1 MQRFEEDLNDGWR
14 FLCGRSEQTGLP
26 GGMDVALPHCWNQQ
40 DAFQEGVPY
49 YRGWGSY
56 ELVFDGPAA
65 HEAPDRTWHLV
76 SEGFYGT
83 GSLRLNQARSVAV
96 NGAYLGFSIDVTK
109 SIRFGESNH
118 LQVQLTNR
126 CPSTVLPGI
135 AMPDFLLYGGLSGR
149 LRLVGRSTVSIAD
162 DGVVTGDLGSDG
174 QGLLQTYL
182 TVGNTSG
189 RRHSC
194 QLNLQVIDPRSG
206 EIVFAEAGDRF
217 DCDPKESREIA
228 LEYGFD
234 TIEPWSPASPQLY
247 RVKIELLI
255 DGEPCDEFVR
265 QIGFRHLEWRSADG
279 LYINGERIALRGINR
294 HESMPGMG
302 RALPDSLHRLDAETI
317 HGMGLNLVRLS
328 HYPQAPA
335 FLAACDELG
344 VLVYPEIATWK
355 SVRGYGRWLGKA
367 EDQMRRMVARDAHHP
382 SVIIWGMGNE
392 SQSRRAYRRLREVV
406 RATDPAERPVTYA
419 ENHLYRALRR
429 KTVGVP
435 DVWGVNYEF
444 EALAEGIE
452 ASRLQLALVSECAN
466 HPHTERGGWAA
477 EQPQLDAILDALTRC
492 GNDPRVVGYALW
504 CYNDYATLRKERYR
518 RFSGLVDAWR
528 LPKLAASMLRV
539 RHAERP
545 TVAGVVIADG
555 SQAQLVVFS
564 NCGPVR
570 VEGLSEAVELSPDSG
585 YAVHPLGEGAWDLRL
600 TAATDRSVSPLP
612 LRATTLPGERIKATA
627 RRRDDLVLLDVELQD
642 AAGRRCIAES
652 GELACHADGGR
663 LPHWRPDADSVWL
676 RGGVARVIAIP
687 DEEDDLPARIALTYG
702 DLTLAWRP

>member
-1 MQRFEEDLNDGWR
+1 MQRFEIELNDGWR
-14 FLCGRSEQTGLP
+14 FMRGRAGRAGVVDGVE
-26 GGMDVALPHCWNQQ
+26 VRLPHCWNQQ
-40 DAFQEGVPY
+40 DAFQDGVPY
-49 YRGWGSY
+49 FRGWGSY
-56 ELVFDGPAA
+56 ELRFDGPDAFEAA
-65 HEAPDRTWHLV
+65 DRTWHLE
-76 SEGFYGT
+76 SDGFYGT
-83 GSLRLNQARSVAV
+83 GSVAL
-96 NGAYLGFSIDVTK
+96 NGARGKSVDGSYLGLSVDVTK
-109 SIRFGESNH
+109 ALHFGKSNR
-118 LQVQLTNR
+118 LQIQLTNR
-126 CPSTVLPGI
+126 CAASVLPGI
-135 AMPDFLLYGGLSGR
+135 AMPDFLLYGGLSGG
-149 LRLVGRSTVSIAD
+149 LRLVGRPTVAIAEA
-162 DGVVTGDLGSDG
+162 GVVTGDLGDEG
-174 QGLLQTYL
+174 QGLLGIDL
-182 TVGNTSG
+182 RVGNNSE
-189 RRHSC
+189 RRHTC
-194 QLNLQVIDPRSG
+194 QLNLQVMDTRSDK
-206 EIVFAEAGDRF
+206 IVFAEAGDRF
-217 DCDPKESREIA
+217 DCEPGDARELV
-228 LEYGFD
+228 LEYGMD
-234 TIEPWSPASPQLY
+234 TIEPWSPASPRLY
-247 RVKIELLI
+247 RVVLELLV
-255 DGEPCDEFVR
+255 DGEPWDVLER
-265 QIGFRHLEWRSADG
+265 RIGFRRVDWRSADG
-279 LYINGERIALRGINR
+279 LYINGERTELRGVNR
-294 HESMPGMG
+294 HESMPGLG
-302 RALPDSLHRLDAETI
+302 RALPPSLHRLDAETI

-328 HYPQAPA
+328 HYPQSPE
-335 FLAACDELG
+335 FLSACDELG
-344 VLVYPEIATWK
+344 ILVYPEIATWK

-406 RATDPAERPVTYA
+406 RVTDPAERPVTYA
-419 ENHLYRALRR
+419 ENHLYRARRR
-429 KTVGVP
+429 KTVGEP

-466 HPHTERGGWAA
+466 YPHTERGGWAA
-477 EQPQLDAILDALTRC
+477 EQPQLDAILDALARC

-570 VEGLSEAVELSPDSG
+570 VEGLSEAVELSPASG

-642 AAGRRCIAES
+642 AAGRRCIGES

>member
-83 GSLRLNQARSVAV
+83 GSLRLNQARSVAID
-96 NGAYLGFSIDVTK
+96 GAYLGFSIDVTK

-217 DCDPKESREIA
+217 DCDPKESREVA

-247 RVKIELLI
+247 RVKIELLV

-344 VLVYPEIATWK
+344 ILVYPEIATWK
-355 SVRGYGRWLGKA
+355 SVRGYGRWLGNA
-367 EDQMRRMVARDAHHP
+367 ETQMRRMVLRDSHHP
-382 SVIIWGMGNE
+382 SVILWGMGNE
-392 SQSRRAYRRLREVV
+392 SQSRRAYRRLREVA
-406 RATDPAERPVTYA
+406 RAADPAQRPVTYA
-419 ENHLYRALRR
+419 ENHLYRARR
-429 KTVGVP
+429 RHTLGIP
-435 DVWGVNYEF
+435 DIWGVNYEF
-444 EALAEGIE
+444 EAMGEGIE
-452 ASRLQLALVSECAN
+452 SSRLQLGLITECAN
-466 HPHTERGGWAA
+466 YPHTERGSWAH
-477 EQPQLDAILDALTRC
+477 EQPQLDTILEALARSAE
-492 GNDPRVVGYALW
+492 DPRVTGYTLW

-528 LPKLAASMLRV
+528 TPKLAASMLKV
-539 RHAERP
+539 RHAESSMIDG
-545 TVAGVVIADG
+545 AIIADG
-555 SQAQLVVFS
+555 AAARLVVFS

-570 VEGLSEAVELSPDSG
+570 VEGLPTPVELSPEGG
-585 YAVHPLGEGAWDLRL
+585 YASHSLGEGSWDLRL
-600 TAATDRSVSPLP
+600 TAAADRSVSPMP
-612 LRATTLPGERIKATA
+612 LRATTTAPVQLKAMA
-627 RRRDDLVLLDVELQD
+627 RRRDDLLLLDIGACD
-642 AAGRRCIAES
+642 AAGRRCVTEN
-652 GELACHADGGR
+652 GELTCKCSEGVI
-663 LPHWRPDADSVWL
+663 PFWRRGDDSVWL
-676 RGGVARVIAIP
+676 RGGLARMIGTP
-687 DEEDDLPARIALTYG
+687 DLDDRMPARISLTYG
-702 DLTLAWRP
+702 ELATEWRQ